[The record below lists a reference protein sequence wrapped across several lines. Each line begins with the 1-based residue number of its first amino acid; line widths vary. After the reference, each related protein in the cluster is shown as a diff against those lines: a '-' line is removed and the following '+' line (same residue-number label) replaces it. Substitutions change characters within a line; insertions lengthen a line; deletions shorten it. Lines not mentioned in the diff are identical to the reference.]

1 MNICVKAALLPVPVM
16 LAMGAVLFSLQGAT
30 PFVMGMASFLVVFV
44 LVMMLTALIND
55 LRDQKRMMARA
66 AEEAEMWVNIAT
78 PYRARATVIDSQ
90 CSVVSKLANEHR
102 DGRCNYRKLAR
113 EIDLLR
119 KLIDGTENNDALSV

>member
-1 MNICVKAALLPVPVM
+1 MNLYVKAALLPAPPLV
-16 LAMGAVLFSLQGAT
+16 AMGAVLFTLQGAT
-30 PFVMGMASFLVVFV
+30 PFVMCMASLLVVFV

-102 DGRCNYRKLAR
+102 DGRCSYRKLAR

-119 KLIDGTENNDALSV
+119 NLIDGAESNDALSV